1 MDRQPNP
8 YRPGFNQSPG
18 VLAGRDEAL
27 TAVREALEVAA
38 LDGRTPRPLV
48 LVGTRGVGKTVLL
61 GEIAAIAAEAP
72 RLAHGERRDPPRH
85 ARSSD
90 SCSNGSKPLESS
102 WRAHPEAGGFGWS
115 G

>member
-61 GEIAAIAAEAP
+61 GEIAAIAAE
-72 RLAHGERRDPPRH
+72 LHGWLTVSVEIRPGTQLPWTA
-85 ARSSD
+85 ARSPRSR
-90 SCSNGSKPLESS
+90 SRAA
-102 WRAHPEAGGFGWS
+102 WRAHPGAGGSGWS